1 MNQIL
6 QTENNKSK
14 GPIEISKIVKFFAIA
29 ILIFGLILIGLGLYS
44 YISNNAKEK
53 TTAQKNLKPDV
64 NVTKQEDDILIQV
77 THNVAISQIIYKWN
91 TEAEQVIEGEN
102 KTSISETIDLPFG
115 TNTLYIRVV
124 DINGEETVFQKEYVV
139 DGDGKP
145 VIELTLTKD
154 YKIKITVQDAVGLKY
169 INYTWNNGEKT
180 KVEANMENLKVIEE
194 TVEIPL
200 GQNTLTVDAVNTSD
214 VITTKEL
221 EVKGVKRPVVTFAK
235 DGDYLII
242 RVEDEDA
249 MKVVTYT
256 LNGQRYQINGRYRK
270 VIEYRQSIPKGEST
284 LELTAENNDGGIT
297 EKKARIIN

>member
-6 QTENNKSK
+6 QTENKKSS

-29 ILIFGLILIGLGLYS
+29 ILIFGIILIGLGLYS
-44 YISNNAKEK
+44 YIKNNADKEK
-53 TTAQKNLKPDV
+53 TTKESLKPEV
-64 NVTKQEDDILIQV
+64 NVTRQDDDILIQV

-91 TEAEQVIEGEN
+91 EEQEKVIEGEN
-102 KTSISETIDLPFG
+102 RTSLSETIDLPFG
-115 TNTLYIRVV
+115 TNTLYLKVV
-124 DINGEETVFQKEYVV
+124 DTNGQETVFQKEYIV

-145 VIELTLTKD
+145 VIELVLTKD

-180 KVEANMENLKVIEE
+180 KVEANIENLTIIEQ
-194 TVEIPL
+194 TIDIPL
-200 GQNTLTVDAVNTSD
+200 GKNTLTVDAVNTSD

-242 RVEDEDA
+242 RAEDEDA
-249 MKVVTYT
+249 MKLVTYT
-256 LNGQRYQINGRYRK
+256 LNGQRYQINFGEQK
-270 VIEYRQSIPKGEST
+270 VIEYKQPIPKGEST
-284 LELTAENNDGGIT
+284 LELTAENKDGGIT
-297 EKKARIIN
+297 EKKAKIIN

>member
-6 QTENNKSK
+6 QTENKKSS
-14 GPIEISKIVKFFAIA
+14 GPIEINKIVKFFAVA
-29 ILIFGLILIGLGLYS
+29 ILIFGIILIGLGLYS
-44 YISNNAKEK
+44 YISNNKQEEK
-53 TTAQKNLKPDV
+53 TIQENLKPEVDI
-64 NVTKQEDDILIQV
+64 TKQEDNILIQV

-91 TEAEQVIEGEN
+91 EEEEKIIEGEN
-102 KTSISETIDLPFG
+102 KTSLSKTLELPFG
-115 TNTLYIRVV
+115 TNTLYLRVV
-124 DINGEETVFQKEYVV
+124 DINGKETVFQKEYIV

-145 VIELTLTKD
+145 VVELTLTKD

-180 KVEANMENLKVIEE
+180 KVEANMENITIIEE

-235 DGDYLII
+235 EGDYLII
-242 RVEDEDA
+242 RAEDEDA
-249 MKVVTYT
+249 MKIVTYT
-256 LNGQRYQINGRYRK
+256 LNGQKYQLNFGEVK
-270 VIEYRQSIPKGEST
+270 VIEYKQEIPKGEST
-284 LELTAENNDGGIT
+284 LELTAENKDGGIT
-297 EKKARIIN
+297 QKKARIIN

>member
-6 QTENNKSK
+6 QTENKKNN
-14 GPIEISKIVKFFAIA
+14 GPIEINKIVKFFAVA
-29 ILIFGLILIGLGLYS
+29 ILIFGIILIGLGLYS
-44 YISNNAKEK
+44 YISNS
-53 TTAQKNLKPDV
+53 LKQNPPIQEDLIPEV
-64 NVTKQEDDILIQV
+64 NVTKQEDNILVEV

-91 TEAEQVIEGEN
+91 REEEKIIEGEN
-102 KTSISETIDLPFG
+102 KTSLSETLDLPFG
-115 TNTLYIRVV
+115 TNTLYLRVV
-124 DINGEETVFQKEYVV
+124 DINGKETVFQKEYVV
-139 DGDGKP
+139 DGNGKP
-145 VIELTLTKD
+145 VIELTLTTD

-180 KVEANMENLKVIEE
+180 KVEANIENLTLIEE

-235 DGDYLII
+235 DGDVLII
-242 RVEDEDA
+242 RAEDEEA

-256 LNGQRYQINGRYRK
+256 LNGQKYQLSFDEKK
-270 VIEYRQSIPKGEST
+270 VVEYRQEIPKGEST
-284 LELTAENNDGGIT
+284 LELTAENKAGGIT
-297 EKKARIIN
+297 KQKAKIIN

>member
-6 QTENNKSK
+6 QTENKKSN
-14 GPIEISKIVKFFAIA
+14 GPVEINKIVKFFAVA

-44 YISNNAKEK
+44 YISNNAKEEK
-53 TTAQKNLKPDV
+53 KLQEDLKPEVDI
-64 NVTKQEDDILIQV
+64 TTQEDNILIQV

-91 TEAEQVIEGEN
+91 EEQEKIIEGEN
-102 KTSISETIDLPFG
+102 KTSLSEKIDLPFG
-115 TNTLYIRVV
+115 TNTLYVRVV
-124 DINGEETVFQKEYVV
+124 DINGKETVFQKEYIV

-145 VIELTLTKD
+145 VIELTLTTD

-180 KVEANMENLKVIEE
+180 KVEANIENLTLIEE

-221 EVKGVKRPVVTFAK
+221 EVKGVKRPVVTLSK
-235 DGDYLII
+235 DGDYLVIKA
-242 RVEDEDA
+242 EDEDA
-249 MKVVTYT
+249 MKIVTYT
-256 LNGQRYQINGRYRK
+256 LNGQKYQINFGEVK
-270 VIEYRQSIPKGEST
+270 VIEYRQPIPKGEST
-284 LELTAENNDGGIT
+284 LELTAENKDGGIT
-297 EKKARIIN
+297 KQKAKIIN

>member
-6 QTENNKSK
+6 QTENKKSS

-29 ILIFGLILIGLGLYS
+29 ILIFGIILIGLGLYS
-44 YISNNAKEK
+44 YIKNNADKEK
-53 TTAQKNLKPDV
+53 TTKESLKPEV
-64 NVTKQEDDILIQV
+64 NVTRQDDDILIQV

-91 TEAEQVIEGEN
+91 EEQEKVIEGEN
-102 KTSISETIDLPFG
+102 RTSLSETIDLPFG
-115 TNTLYIRVV
+115 TNTLYLKVV
-124 DINGEETVFQKEYVV
+124 DTNGQETVFQKEYIV

-145 VIELTLTKD
+145 VIELVLTKD

-180 KVEANMENLKVIEE
+180 KVEANIENLTIIEQ
-194 TVEIPL
+194 TIDIPL
-200 GQNTLTVDAVNTSD
+200 GKNTLTVDAVNTSD

-242 RVEDEDA
+242 RAEDEDA
-249 MKVVTYT
+249 MKLVT
-256 LNGQRYQINGRYRK
+256 
-270 VIEYRQSIPKGEST
+270 
-284 LELTAENNDGGIT
+284 
-297 EKKARIIN
+297 

>member
-14 GPIEISKIVKFFAIA
+14 GPIEINKIVKFFAIA

-44 YISNNAKEK
+44 YISNSAKEK
-53 TTAQKNLKPDV
+53 TTVPKNLKPDV
-64 NVTKQEDDILIQV
+64 NVTKQDEDILIQV
-77 THNVAISQIIYKWN
+77 THNIAISQIIYKWN
-91 TEAEQVIEGEN
+91 TEAEEVIEGEN
-102 KTSISETIDLPFG
+102 KTSLSETIDLPFG

-256 LNGQRYQINGRYRK
+256 LNGQRYQINGRDRK

-284 LELTAENNDGGIT
+284 LELTAENKDGGIT